1 MLCKVVL
8 PNGVQEVEY
17 GTRIFFPIMRDLGVE
32 LCDTEDVRDCW
43 EVAKSKN
50 IVGANVDGLV
60 TRLTHKVISNCRIEP
75 FTSKNYFG
83 QHMVMRS
90 ASCLLMA
97 AVKQVAPE
105 IRLEVGQSLH
115 SQLFYEVHNCENI
128 ESLVQKLN
136 NKFQELVKANLPFK
150 TSRVSS
156 SVALQMV
163 DDPHGDRK
171 QLLHGWVNDR
181 PVVVTVGEYNDLAY
195 GPFVPST
202 RFLPPIKIVGLDE
215 GLLLA
220 LEPVKVPE
228 KSFKDFMLNS
238 ARQAK
243 EWNRRMNVDTV
254 GKLNELI
261 VSGKGPDLIQIS
273 ETMHELYIGDIAKEI
288 INRPDVRVVFIS
300 GPSSS
305 GKTSTVR
312 RLSTHLST
320 LGKETIYIGLD
331 DYYLAA
337 VNCPKDENGEYDFEA
352 LEALNVERI
361 KSDLR
366 SLIEGKPTSIPH
378 YDFVRQAPCSKEKET
393 TMQLR
398 DDQILLIEGI
408 HGLNPVIT
416 NSVPKE
422 RAFSVFVSALPQ
434 LSLDHVNRV
443 PTTYAR
449 LLRRIIRDRRYRGI
463 SAESTILR
471 WPSVR
476 RGENKH
482 IFPYQHL
489 ADAMFNSALAYEL
502 AIFRSYGWLYLME
515 VKEDSPAYLMARDM
529 LRFLSLVVPM
539 DNEWIPKNSVLREF
553 VGGSIYKY

>member
-1 MLCKVVL
+1 MLCKVIL
-8 PNGVQEVEY
+8 PNGVQEVES
-17 GTRIFFPIMRDLGVE
+17 GTRLFFPIMRDLGIE
-32 LCDTEDVRDCW
+32 LGEDEEVSKFW
-43 EVAKSKN
+43 EIAKDKD

-60 TRLTHKVISNCRIEP
+60 TRLTHRVIRDCHVEP
-75 FTSKNYFG
+75 FSGKSFFG
-83 QHMVMRS
+83 QHMIMRS

-115 SQLFYEVHNCENI
+115 SQLFYEVYNCDNI
-128 ESLVQKLN
+128 ESLAEKIN
-136 NKFQELVKANLPFK
+136 DKFQEMVEANLHFK
-150 TSRVSS
+150 TLRVPS

-163 DDPHGDRK
+163 DDPHEDRR
-171 QLLHGWVNDR
+171 QLLHGLVNDR
-181 PVVVTVGEYNDLAY
+181 PGVVTIGEHNDLAY

-202 RFLPPIKIVGLDE
+202 KFLPPIKVVGLEE
-215 GLLLA
+215 GILLA
-220 LEPVKVPE
+220 LEPVKMPE
-228 KSFKDFMLNS
+228 KFFKDFMLSS

-273 ETMHELYIGDIAKEI
+273 ETMHELFIGDIAKKI
-288 INRPDVRVVFIS
+288 ISKPDVRVVFIS

-320 LGKETIYIGLD
+320 LGKKTVYIGLD

-337 VNCPKDENGEYDFEA
+337 VDCPKDENGEYDFEA
-352 LEALNVERI
+352 LEALNLERI
-361 KSDLR
+361 KSDLS
-366 SLIEGKPTSIPH
+366 SLIDGKPTSIPH
-378 YDFVRQAPCSKEKET
+378 YDFVRQAPCSKDKET
-393 TMQLR
+393 LMQLK

-408 HGLNPVIT
+408 HGLNPAIT
-416 NSVPKE
+416 SSIPKD

-463 SAESTILR
+463 SAESTIMR

-476 RGENKH
+476 RGEDKH

-489 ADAMFNSALAYEL
+489 ADVVFNSALAYEL
-502 AIFRSYGWLYLME
+502 AVFRNYGWLYLME
-515 VKEDSPAYLMARDM
+515 VKENSPAYLMARDM